1 MTYLLYFLLPLESV
15 QVPYAI
21 LPATPK
27 HVVTL
32 LHSCGISDGDF
43 SGSLELAADPRGRGN
58 QPTPA
63 AAEPL
68 RPPSRRRRGRRQR
81 RSAIGRILFLNSSH
95 GRFMGRSI

>member
-43 SGSLELAADPRGRGN
+43 SGSLELAADPRKAR
-58 QPTPA
+58 
-63 AAEPL
+63 
-68 RPPSRRRRGRRQR
+68 
-81 RSAIGRILFLNSSH
+81 
-95 GRFMGRSI
+95 

>member
-1 MTYLLYFLLPLESV
+1 MNARLISIICVHDLFTFLSLPLECV

-21 LPATPK
+21 LLATLK

-81 RSAIGRILFLNSSH
+81 RSAIGCILF
-95 GRFMGRSI
+95 

>member
-32 LHSCGISDGDF
+32 LHSRGISDGDF
-43 SGSLELAADPRGRGN
+43 SGSLELAADPRKAR
-58 QPTPA
+58 
-63 AAEPL
+63 
-68 RPPSRRRRGRRQR
+68 
-81 RSAIGRILFLNSSH
+81 
-95 GRFMGRSI
+95 